1 LAAANHAVR
10 QTSPAAIL
18 TAKRQFCT
26 QLMQH
31 AIPKLLK
38 DFKYLIGDHMLRDDY
53 KKGVETYQD
62 GRLPRFTGLSLEI
75 S

>member
-1 LAAANHAVR
+1 
-10 QTSPAAIL
+10 
-18 TAKRQFCT
+18 
-26 QLMQH
+26 MQH
-31 AIPKLLK
+31 AIPKSLK